1 MRVENNFVSVV
12 TLGSFNPSILTSH
25 FLIRECGLEIKGK
38 ATREERTP
46 VVSRV
51 DYPGLS
57 FLADLD
63 RFQIIERELDE
74 LGKSRVVEFLR
85 IYLEKLPYTPLSKCG
100 VNINVNVSGINERA
114 LIAVLTE
121 WKKDLFKI
129 LGTENFAIE
138 TRSRHRPEG
147 HRYVG
152 WTIIYAIKKEDTLGR
167 LTISKKR
174 NSVYEVNYNYEVAK
188 LEKNHSRLEA
198 ITKGYPRIV
207 KHYEKAIRAIFEE
220 G

>member
-12 TLGSFNPSILTSH
+12 TLGSFNPSILTSD
-25 FLIRECGLEIKGK
+25 FLIRECSLEIEGK
-38 ATREERTP
+38 ATNEERTP

-63 RFQIIERELDE
+63 RFQIIERGLDE

-85 IYLEKLPYTPLSKCG
+85 IYLEKLPYTPLSRCG
-100 VNINVNVSGINERA
+100 TNINVNVSGISEKT
-114 LIAVLTE
+114 LITVLTMR
-121 WKKDLFKI
+121 KKELLKI
-129 LGTENFAIE
+129 LGTENFAME
-138 TRSRHRPEG
+138 TRSRHRTEG
-147 HRYVG
+147 DRYIG
-152 WTIIYAIKKEDTLGR
+152 WTIIYDIKKEDILGR
-167 LTISKKR
+167 LTVSRKR
-174 NSVYEVNYNYEVAK
+174 NAVYEVNYNYEVAK

-207 KHYEKAIRAIFEE
+207 KHYEKVIRAIF
-220 G
+220 

>member
-1 MRVENNFVSVV
+1 MRVGNNFVSVV
-12 TLGSFNPSILTSH
+12 TLGSFNPSILTSD
-25 FLIRECGLEIKGK
+25 FLIRECGLEIEGK
-38 ATREERTP
+38 VTRKERAP

-63 RFQIIERELDE
+63 RFKIIERGLDE
-74 LGKSRVVEFLR
+74 PGKSRVVEFLR

-100 VNINVNVSGINERA
+100 VNINVNVSGINERT

-147 HRYVG
+147 DRYVG
-152 WTIIYAIKKEDTLGR
+152 WTIIYAIKKEDILGR
-167 LTISKKR
+167 LTISRKR